1 MDKSSKPIRGY
12 LPLKRP
18 RNLTRQE
25 KEYLKSFRLNPFNW
39 LISKK
44 LTESW
49 LIVHRET
56 GRSRT
61 IPAP

>member
-1 MDKSSKPIRGY
+1 MDKSSKKRGY

-25 KEYLKSFRLNPFNW
+25 KDYIASFRLNPFNW

-44 LTESW
+44 LTDSW

-56 GRSRT
+56 GRPRT